1 MDEPS
6 SARYWI
12 VMAGRGWGK
21 TRTGA
26 EWLAHEART
35 QPGRDFGV
43 VGRTVEQTREVC
55 MEGESGLLRAL
66 GMGIT
71 SKGYNRTTQEIK
83 LPNESTIYAYTAENP
98 DSMRGPNLAGAW
110 CDELASWHYEQA
122 WTEGLIPATRIGE
135 PLIVITTTPRRTKL
149 LRDLVARDDGTVV
162 VTRGSTFDNAANLSE
177 AALAEM
183 HRRYD
188 GTRIGRQELDGEL
201 LEDVPGAL
209 WSAGNI
215 ETTRAVLV
223 D

>member
-1 MDEPS
+1 MDRECA
-6 SARYWI
+6 ARYWI

-26 EWLAHEART
+26 EWLAHEARS

-43 VGRTVEQTREVC
+43 VGRTTEQTREVC

-66 GMGIT
+66 GLNIA
-71 SKGYNRTTQEIK
+71 SRAYNRTTQEIK
-83 LPNESTIYAYTAENP
+83 LTNGATIYAYTAENP

-122 WTEGLIPATRIGE
+122 WTEGLIPATRIGN
-135 PLIVITTTPRRTKL
+135 PLVVITTTPRKTRL
-149 LRDLVARDDGTVV
+149 LRDLVGRDDGTVAL
-162 VTRGSTFDNAANLSE
+162 TRGNTFDNAINLSD
-177 AALAEM
+177 AALAEL

-188 GTRIGRQELDGEL
+188 GTRIGRQELFGEL
-201 LEDVPGAL
+201 LDDVPGAL
-209 WSAGNI
+209 WTSEMI
-215 ETTRAVLV
+215 ERGRMELE

>member
-6 SARYWI
+6 AARYWI

-35 QPGRDFGV
+35 HPNRDFGV
-43 VGRTVEQTREVC
+43 VGRTIEQTREVC

-66 GMGIT
+66 GLSIT
-71 SKGYNRTTQEIK
+71 SKAYNRTTQEIK
-83 LPNESTIYAYTAENP
+83 LPNGATIYAYTAENP
-98 DSMRGPNLAGAW
+98 DSMRGPNLSGAW

-135 PLIVITTTPRRTKL
+135 PLVVITTTPKRTKL
-149 LRDLVARDDGTVV
+149 LRDLISRDDSTVRI
-162 VTRGSTFDNAANLSE
+162 TRGSIDDNAANLSE
-177 AALAEM
+177 AALTEM

-188 GTRIGRQELDGEL
+188 GTRIGRQELHGDF

-209 WSAGNI
+209 WTSEMI
-215 ETTRAVLV
+215 ERGRARLV